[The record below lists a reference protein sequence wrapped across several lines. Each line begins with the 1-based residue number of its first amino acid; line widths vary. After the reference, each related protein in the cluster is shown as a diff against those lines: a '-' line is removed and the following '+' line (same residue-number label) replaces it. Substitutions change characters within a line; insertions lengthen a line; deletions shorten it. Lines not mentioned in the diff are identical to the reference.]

1 MTIAIDDIVG
11 NYKVVKITD
20 KVLLKDLRTGSMMY
34 KTIEEAERLTKKEN
48 KIYNI
53 RLQSPFLLLPNQVKE
68 KLGIGYK
75 VLSIEIE
82 NELAVPDITDIDS
95 AVEAIV
101 KVGYRSLAR
110 ANHPD
115 LGGDVRVMSIIN
127 KAKSELLQ
135 LLKEVKA

>member
-115 LGGDVRVMSIIN
+115 LGGDVWVMSIIN